1 VVVRILEMKNVDISR
16 FEFDYD
22 LVFAAV
28 FMNGHGKIY
37 GRYGSRTPWNSQS
50 RYSLQGLKY
59 TMRQVLDA
67 HDPEQRPPES
77 PNLQPLFAR
86 ELFAPNRGC
95 IHCHEVWE
103 GLRRRARRQGTFDY
117 RSLFVYPMPEN
128 IGLKLDVDAGNRV
141 VHVIPQSA
149 SDQAGIK
156 SGDVITKI
164 GDHSIRS
171 QADVSWALHN
181 ASEIENLVVMFLRNG
196 RPTSAELH
204 LAAGWKETNLSW
216 RASMRNEEM
225 PPMKQPRD
233 VANQVLDGSDS
244 GD

>member
-50 RYSLQGLKY
+50 RYSL
-59 TMRQVLDA
+59 
-67 HDPEQRPPES
+67 PES
-77 PNLQPLFAR
+77 HNLQPLFAR

-128 IGLKLDVDAGNRV
+128 SGLKLDVDAGNRV